1 MDPGIRNQL
10 QKGEPVM
17 NTLEAIKARHSTRAF
32 SDRQVTDD
40 QLEAILFAGGQA
52 AVGAADFK
60 SMKLY
65 VIQDPELLKA
75 IDEASAKNRPGT
87 HPLYGAPTLV
97 VLASKESILPS
108 IEFTNAGC
116 VIQNMMVAAAD
127 LGVDSIYLWMS
138 MYGINNDP
146 ELIKRLGFPEGF
158 TCVGTMALGFEARE
172 FPKIKCDEQRIE
184 VAYIR

>member
-1 MDPGIRNQL
+1 
-10 QKGEPVM
+10 M
-17 NTLEAIKARHSTRAF
+17 NTLDAIKARHSTRGF
-32 SDRQVTDD
+32 SDRQVSDAD
-40 QLEAILFAGGQA
+40 LEAILFAGGQA

-65 VIQDPELLKA
+65 VVQDPALLKD
-75 IDEASAKNRPGT
+75 IDEASARRRPGS

-97 VLASKESILPS
+97 VLASKQSILPY
-108 IEFTNAGC
+108 IEYTNAGC

-138 MYGINNDP
+138 MYGINEDP
-146 ELIKRLGFPEGF
+146 ELVKRLGFPEGF
-158 TCVGTMALGFEARE
+158 TCVGTMALGYEAKE
-172 FPKIKCDEQRIE
+172 FPKVKADEQRIE